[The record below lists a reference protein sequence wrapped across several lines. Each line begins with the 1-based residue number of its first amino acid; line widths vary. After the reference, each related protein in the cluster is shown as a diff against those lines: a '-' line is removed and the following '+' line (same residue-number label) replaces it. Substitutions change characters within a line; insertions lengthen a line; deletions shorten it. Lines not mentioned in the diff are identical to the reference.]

1 MTDPDTLKNASLGE
15 IVEYEYETE
24 LYGPDMLPEE
34 LFRSDVEENIT
45 NAELE
50 IRTDEYGNQHLTVT
64 VEGEAMKVL
73 PRNWAYC
80 KEPRTAQEE
89 SRQRTRKWLG
99 RVIQGIGIALPFGVT
114 LAVMGK
120 VNEAFAG
127 TTINGEPMEPANLG
141 TVAISL
147 FLLMLI
153 STVIV
158 YGIQNGFPRVNGG
171 RA

>member
-1 MTDPDTLKNASLGE
+1 MTEPDTLKNAALGDT
-15 IVEYEYETE
+15 VEYEYQTE

-45 NAELE
+45 DAELE
-50 IRTDEYGNQHLTVT
+50 MRTDDYGNQHITVI

-73 PRNWAYC
+73 PRNWSYC
-80 KEPRTAQEE
+80 KEPRTPEE
-89 SRQRTRKWLG
+89 EATQRKRKWLG
-99 RVIQGIGIALPFGVT
+99 RVIQGIGFALPFGVT
-114 LAVMGK
+114 LAVMSK

-127 TTINGEPMEPANLG
+127 TTINGEPMQPASLG
-141 TVAISL
+141 NVAISL

-153 STVIV
+153 SAVIV
-158 YGIQNGFPRVNGG
+158 YGIQGGFPRANGG